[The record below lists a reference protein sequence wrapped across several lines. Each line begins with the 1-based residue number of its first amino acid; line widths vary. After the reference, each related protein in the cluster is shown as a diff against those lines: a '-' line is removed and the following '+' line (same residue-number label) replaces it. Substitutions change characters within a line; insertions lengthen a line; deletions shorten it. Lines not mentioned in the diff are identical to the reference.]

1 MSVLPWRCV
10 GDLMSELRLDYQ
22 HNPPIPWAG
31 VVLLALAIIALVL
44 TGTYYLKLSD
54 QAASWEAKVE
64 RIQDRGALHGLAGR
78 STEHGA
84 VELAQEVNN
93 ANDVLRQLSVPWED
107 LFQAVESSGGNKAT
121 LLALEPDIEK
131 RQVKINGETK
141 NFKALMN
148 YITQLEVQAVFGSV
162 YLQSHHVQLQ
172 DPDKPVRFSL
182 LATWREKP

>member
-22 HNPPIPWAG
+22 HNLPFPWAG
-31 VVLLALAIIALVL
+31 TVLLALAMLALIL
-44 TGTYYLKLSD
+44 TGTYYLKLSG
-54 QAASWEAKVE
+54 QAASWESKAE
-64 RIQDRGALHGLAGR
+64 RIQNRGAQHELAGR

-93 ANDVLRQLSVPWED
+93 ANDVLRQMNVPWEV
-107 LFQAVESSGGNKAT
+107 LFQAVESSGGNKVT

-148 YITQLEVQAVFGSV
+148 YITQLEGQDVFGSV
-162 YLQSHHVQLQ
+162 YLQSHHVQQQ
-172 DPDKPVRFSL
+172 DPDRPVRFSL
-182 LATWREKP
+182 LAMWQEKP